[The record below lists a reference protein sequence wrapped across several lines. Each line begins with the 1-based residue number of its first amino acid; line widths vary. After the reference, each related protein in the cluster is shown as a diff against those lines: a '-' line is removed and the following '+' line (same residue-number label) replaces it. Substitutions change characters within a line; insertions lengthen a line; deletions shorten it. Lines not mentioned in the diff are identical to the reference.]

1 MADGFN
7 GDLLWNNP
15 FLDMVEEERRNMQ
28 QQQPVLGGPGGPRF
42 NFKLPEYWDHAPDM
56 WFALAEFRFETAGIF
71 AERQRFAYVV
81 DALGYKSLRLVND
94 LLLTLPADRPYS
106 VLKER
111 LLLASQLT
119 AVQMAEKVM
128 KMPELGDRRPSQL
141 LAAMLEF
148 CPPAQQQSPFFR
160 AAFLTRLPAAIRS
173 HLDEMEEGD
182 LKVLAAKA
190 DRQWLNCGGAATVA
204 AVAKL
209 DLGGQV
215 EEEPEDPGWV
225 AALKQQGGKQK
236 QQWYHKKK
244 QEGGKKQGTWKRT
257 DGGGGAGGSGG
268 DWSSMTSVCARH
280 ARYGE
285 NAFSCGN
292 PKQCKFGKQGN

>member
-1 MADGFN
+1 MANGFN
-7 GDLLWNNP
+7 GDLLMNNP
-15 FLDMVEEERRNMQ
+15 FLELVEQERVNMQ
-28 QQQPVLGGPGGPRF
+28 QQQPGGPRF
-42 NFKLPEYWDHAPDM
+42 NFKLPEYWDHAPGM
-56 WFALAEFRFETAGIF
+56 WFARAEFRFETAGIF
-71 AERQRFAYVV
+71 AERQRFAYAV
-81 DALGYKSLRLVND
+81 DALGYESLRLVND
-94 LLLTLPADRPYS
+94 LLLTPPEERPYS

-128 KMPELGDRRPSQL
+128 KMPDLGDRRPSQL

-148 CPPAQQQSPFFR
+148 CPPGQQQSPFFR

-204 AVAKL
+204 AVAQL
-209 DLGGQV
+209 ESGGGGIGQMEDEV
-215 EEEPEDPGWV
+215 EDPSWV
-225 AALKQQGGKQK
+225 AALKQQGGNKK
-236 QQWYHKKK
+236 QQWFNKKK
-244 QEGGKKQGTWKRT
+244 QEWGKKQGTWKKS
-257 DGGGGAGGSGG
+257 DGGSGG
-268 DWSSMTSVCARH
+268 GGGQDWSSMTSVCARH
-280 ARYGE
+280 AKFGDQAY
-285 NAFSCGN
+285 SCGN